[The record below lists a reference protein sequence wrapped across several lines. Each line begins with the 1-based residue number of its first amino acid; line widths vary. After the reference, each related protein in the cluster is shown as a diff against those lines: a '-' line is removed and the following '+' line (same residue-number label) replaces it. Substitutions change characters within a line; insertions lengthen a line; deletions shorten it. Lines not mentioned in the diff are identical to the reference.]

1 MNNLIS
7 KIVSRHLNAGI
18 PSQSSEDVVKGLTK
32 RLDSWLNGL
41 LTKEQYDLEMAW
53 GNWIPE
59 LTFET
64 WKTEIKI
71 PQIDTNSTE
80 DQIEISFTI
89 PSVGDRSLEEI
100 REEIISDLKTYLQ
113 NVGWFAKNV
122 SSRHNR
128 VTIVSEP
135 RYGKRLEISEPLY
148 HTTNVENL
156 ESIQR
161 KGLVPRSRH
170 LKEDYEYWGNQV
182 ARKYPKRIYLS
193 LDLPSAQKMQEMLQT
208 AETWASAGGDPEAF
222 YYGQGDTPDYVL
234 LKIDPDQLKPG
245 TKFYVDPDYPEGV
258 YTYTPIPASAI
269 EVVNLD

>member
-1 MNNLIS
+1 MNIS
-7 KIVSRHLNAGI
+7 SIVSRYVNAGI
-18 PSQSSEDVVKGLTK
+18 PSQSPEDVVKGITK
-32 RLDSWLNGL
+32 RINSWAEEF
-41 LTKEQYDLEMAW
+41 LTKEQYDFEMERKD
-53 GNWIPE
+53 WIPE

-64 WKTEIKI
+64 WKYEIKFPRLDI
-71 PQIDTNSTE
+71 NSTE
-80 DQIEISFTI
+80 DQIELSFII
-89 PSVGDRSLEEI
+89 PSVDNRSLKETA
-100 REEIISDLKTYLQ
+100 EEIILDLKTYLQ

-182 ARKYPKRIYLS
+182 ARKYPERIYLS
-193 LDLPSAQKMQEMLQT
+193 KDLPSAQKMQEMLQT

-258 YTYTPIPASAI
+258 YTYTSIPPEAI
-269 EVVNLD
+269 HLV